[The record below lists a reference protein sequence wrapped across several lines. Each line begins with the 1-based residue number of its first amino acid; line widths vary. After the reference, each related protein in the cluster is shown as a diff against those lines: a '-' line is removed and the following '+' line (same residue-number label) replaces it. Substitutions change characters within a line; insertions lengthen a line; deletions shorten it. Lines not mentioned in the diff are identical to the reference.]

1 MARFLADSTVLIH
14 LFRRQPWAREWL
26 ADAIAAGHDV
36 GVCAINVAEVYTGAH
51 EHERPE
57 WAALFQGLLY
67 WPVTLEAAEAAG
79 RRRYDLARVGTQVH
93 LADALVAAVAER
105 AGATVATGNIRD
117 FEAYGVAVL
126 ALSSEPRV

>member
-1 MARFLADSTVLIH
+1 MARYLADSTVLIH
-14 LFRRQPWAREWL
+14 LFRRQAWAREWF
-26 ADAIAAGHDV
+26 AEAAAAGHDV
-36 GVCAINVAEVYTGAH
+36 GVCAINVAEVYTRAH

-57 WAALFQGLLY
+57 WSALFQGLLY

-79 RRRYDLARVGTQVH
+79 RRRYDLARLGTQVH

-105 AGATVATGNIRD
+105 TGATVVTGNVRD

-126 ALSSEPRV
+126 PLPGEPRA